1 MLINIKSVSIKIKRK
16 QKHNASV
23 ICSEKTARDTFYG
36 KSLALFTNKKGIA
49 ISLRRGSYSVTQL
62 YRGCYFKFMKI
73 LINPL

>member
-49 ISLRRGSYSVTQL
+49 ISLRRGSV
-62 YRGCYFKFMKI
+62 
-73 LINPL
+73 